1 MYSCPVDLA
10 KWQFCAIKQIYDFQ
24 ERHIQTISHI
34 KYITQ
39 IQKPKNILSWSSRLN
54 IWPTDW
60 LTKPQKKAYWT
71 KRELKSNIYSIMGL
85 PSWRFDKRSYFLVCL
100 DHLQVC
106 LHAQVY
112 QDLVLQTTWQSRKSN
127 SFYLWHP
134 DSVHLHPAY
143 V

>member
-60 LTKPQKKAYWT
+60 LTKPQKKPIEQNVSSSQTFTVSWVCPVEDLIKDHIFLFTSIIYKFAYM
-71 KRELKSNIYSIMGL
+71 LKFIKI
-85 PSWRFDKRSYFLVCL
+85 
-100 DHLQVC
+100 
-106 LHAQVY
+106 
-112 QDLVLQTTWQSRKSN
+112 
-127 SFYLWHP
+127 
-134 DSVHLHPAY
+134 
-143 V
+143 